1 MSNDPSQTIPA
12 VDAMRQDWAVV
23 APLMG
28 GTAAMRAAGKALL
41 PQYPAEEDDAYLARL
56 KLSTLL
62 PAYAETVNS
71 MTSRVFAEPLQ
82 IGDDVPPA
90 VAELCDDV
98 DLGGNSLSAWAVEY
112 FHKALSFGLCHALI
126 DYPQAGELQ
135 TAADEVAA
143 GVRPYAVMI
152 HPERVLGWR
161 AEGGKLLQFRFTES
175 VEIPDGEFG
184 VDVIEQVRVLEPGLW
199 RTYRKTD
206 GRWALH
212 DQGRSWL
219 PYIPLVTFYAGRT
232 GMMTAKPP
240 LLELAHLNVKH
251 WQSQSDQDNL
261 LHVARV
267 PLLFMFTDDEQFK
280 LVISAG
286 SATRMPKDG
295 DAKYVEHTGAA
306 ITAGRESLQ
315 DLIEE
320 MRMAGAKLLQK
331 DKQQTKTAAQANEE
345 AAQELS
351 PLARLA
357 GQFADCIA
365 EILQIFADYRGLPDG
380 GMVEMRGNFEQ
391 DFAPETTLPL
401 LLNMANAGKLSDETL
416 FTEMQRRGVIS
427 DEYDWADE
435 LERIEQQGPALGSLG
450 GV

>member
-1 MSNDPSQTIPA
+1 MSNDPSKTIPA
-12 VDAMRQDWAVV
+12 VDAMRQDWAIV

-41 PQYPAEEDDAYLARL
+41 PQYPAEEDDAYRERL
-56 KLSTLL
+56 SLSTLL
-62 PAYAETVNS
+62 PAYAETISNN
-71 MTSRVFAEPLQ
+71 TSRVFAEPLQ
-82 IGDDVPPA
+82 LGDDVPEA
-90 VAELCDDV
+90 IAELCADV
-98 DLGGNSLSAWAVEY
+98 DMGGNDLNAFAVEY
-112 FHKALSFGLCHALI
+112 FRVGLSHGLCHVLI

-135 TAADEVAA
+135 TAADEQAA
-143 GVRPYAVMI
+143 GVRPYAVLV

-161 AEGGKLLQFRFTES
+161 VEGGKLAQVRFTES
-175 VEIPDGEFG
+175 IEVADGEFG
-184 VDVIEQVRVLEPGLW
+184 VETVEQIRVLEPSLW
-199 RTYRKTD
+199 RTYRKREGGGWAVHQE
-206 GRWALH
+206 GRTSL
-212 DQGRSWL
+212 G
-219 PYIPLVTFYAGRT
+219 YIPWVTFYAGRT
-232 GMMTAKPP
+232 GMMTARPP

-357 GQFADCIA
+357 NQFADCIA
-365 EILQIFADYRGLPDG
+365 QMLQIFADYRGLPEG
-380 GMVEMRGNFEQ
+380 GTVEMRGNFDA
-391 DFAPETTLPL
+391 DFVPEVSLPL
-401 LLNMANAGKLSDETL
+401 LLNMASAGKLSDETL
-416 FTEMQRRGVIS
+416 FAEMQRRGVIS
-427 DEYDWADE
+427 DEYSWQE
-435 LERIEQQGPALGSLG
+435 EQERLSAQGPALG
-450 GV
+450 VI